1 MQRSDDGC
9 DMRRFMSFNHS
20 ACKTVLNVLDLR
32 LRKTVVER
40 ERERELQQSSL
51 ECSETNQR
59 YVTKRSDNLIKL
71 VDGRR

>member
-1 MQRSDDGC
+1 
-9 DMRRFMSFNHS
+9 MSFNHS

-32 LRKTVVER
+32 LRKTVVVVERERERESERER

-59 YVTKRSDNLIKL
+59 YVTKRSDNFIKL